1 MNIIPIFLACDEKY
15 AKYATVTMVSILSG
29 TKRPVDLFVLDGG
42 ISNETKNQINMFL
55 KSNHENLHNLE
66 FITVDK
72 NLVKDFPSVQH
83 FSLNTYFRYFIANLK
98 PEINRALYI
107 DSDMVIVGDIAQLY
121 DTDMG
126 KYPVAAVPYICNDK
140 KYEKTG
146 HHRWIQNQKK
156 MLGMKPD
163 SLYFNAGLMM
173 MDLDYFRKHDLQTK
187 LVKQTIDMKDIITCP
202 DQDIL
207 NKMFENNYYQLSPN
221 YNIVVDITDDLVN
234 INKYAKQFI
243 GKICSVIHYTG
254 GFGKRPW
261 TGSHILAKYFWNV
274 AKHTPFYAQ
283 LKIESKTKKLK
294 LFRKKTSA
302 NGRVRIYFCGIK
314 IASYKRKKAISNVT
328 DYGKNNCIILIKDG
342 QELKYK
348 DEINGL
354 KIEISGNNN
363 KIILHHPI
371 TSQNCFI
378 NIKNDNAF
386 VEIGSSTV
394 ISDLYIVCGW
404 GNKQTCKIGN
414 GTTIY
419 GKTQICL
426 HEESSVLIGEDCML
440 SNSISIW
447 ASDGHSILDK
457 ETNKILNKPTKPLV
471 IGNHVWIG
479 EGVKITK
486 NTHIHDNS
494 VIAMGAVCT
503 KDYKEP
509 NVIIAGNP
517 ATIIKKGINWNRA
530 NPYQLKMTKQ

>member
-29 TKRPVDLFVLDGG
+29 TKRPIDLFVLDGG
-42 ISNETKNQINMFL
+42 ITNETKNHINMFL

-173 MDLDYFRKHDLQTK
+173 MNLDYFRKHDLQTK

-274 AKHTPFYAQ
+274 AKHTPFYAK
-283 LKIESKTKKLK
+283 LKIESKTKKLIIEK
-294 LFRKKTSA
+294 TERRKHYYLFGK
-302 NGRVRIYFCGIK
+302 K
-314 IASYKRKKAISNVT
+314 IASFSIHYTPNIF
-328 DYGKNNCIILIKDG
+328 
-342 QELKYK
+342 
-348 DEINGL
+348 
-354 KIEISGNNN
+354 
-363 KIILHHPI
+363 KIIL
-371 TSQNCFI
+371 FY
-378 NIKNDNAF
+378 
-386 VEIGSSTV
+386 V
-394 ISDLYIVCGW
+394 
-404 GNKQTCKIGN
+404 
-414 GTTIY
+414 
-419 GKTQICL
+419 
-426 HEESSVLIGEDCML
+426 
-440 SNSISIW
+440 
-447 ASDGHSILDK
+447 
-457 ETNKILNKPTKPLV
+457 
-471 IGNHVWIG
+471 
-479 EGVKITK
+479 
-486 NTHIHDNS
+486 
-494 VIAMGAVCT
+494 
-503 KDYKEP
+503 
-509 NVIIAGNP
+509 
-517 ATIIKKGINWNRA
+517 
-530 NPYQLKMTKQ
+530 